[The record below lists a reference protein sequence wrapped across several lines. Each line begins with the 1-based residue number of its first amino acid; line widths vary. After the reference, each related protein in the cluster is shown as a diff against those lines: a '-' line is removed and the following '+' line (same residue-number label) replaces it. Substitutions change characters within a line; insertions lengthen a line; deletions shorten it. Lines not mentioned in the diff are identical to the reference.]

1 MKNCAAAAALAA
13 MLLAVPAGGAALET
27 TPLVPGAQAAPQEME
42 RIPAFGRNRGF
53 MGVSA
58 SDKRLKQAR
67 VGGVCINLRV
77 HTPMGEEITFHENL
91 GPASEGQGA
100 ICLSTIASSNEEALV
115 LQIDQEA
122 IDLLRRVNV
131 TEIVVANGKRDV
143 CGYYRVDDLE
153 AVRAALGLAE
163 KELLC
168 VSGDE
173 DPITVV
179 SEDGVR
185 RMVTQ

>member
-13 MLLAVPAGGAALET
+13 ALLAVPACGAALET
-27 TPLVPGAQAAPQEME
+27 TPLVPGAQVAQQEME

-58 SDKRLKQAR
+58 SAKRLKQAR

-91 GPASEGQGA
+91 GPASEGEGA
-100 ICLSTIASSNEEALV
+100 ICLSMIASSSEEKLM
-115 LQIDQEA
+115 LQLDQDA

-131 TEIVVANGKRDV
+131 TEIVVANARRDV

-153 AVRAALGLAE
+153 AVRGALGLSAG
-163 KELLC
+163 ELLC